1 MNLKLITLLAL
12 IFLASGCIDEGDP
25 AIGSV
30 TYSSASLEGA
40 DLNADVNLPFN
51 YFMAGSEEI
60 TQDDLNPYALTADI
74 PAVTVD
80 SNWMTSWAVFDA
92 NMNNYFLKLNT
103 SNNPLTGNLQI
114 SKSNPT
120 ITLTDSTDGNSA
132 VLSRTDVNGEFLFT
146 NVVNQQASSNLAI
159 TNDGSAS
166 IYYELDYA
174 VSAATQASA
183 SISFQPATVTGD
195 QYIFGPQATGTRNF
209 AVLRTGNKIRFAL
222 GTGASFTWTGTGS
235 TVLSIG
241 EWYHV
246 LVAYNGNTPEAHL
259 YLNGVEETLTESG
272 TIPANIVAV
281 PATNGMNIGTGFN
294 GTGKWNGVIDELIFW
309 DGAFLS
315 ANDAIDLFNSG
326 SGLYAAPFT
335 VLPTDS
341 TLIETNLWGLWHFDE
356 ASGNTS
362 YDFSGNYYHAIQ
374 PSGQT
379 NYSRVTG
386 KVLLSAGDNTV
397 EIFSSQDAVTA
408 GHAGIS
414 YIGANE
420 SETRLLGRT
429 INFYPNGVPAL
440 TLTSSEGAVF
450 NSGIQSGDFISI
462 PLLKKLYLDGWL
474 GDTYITTATVTS
486 LDSTDY
492 YVGGTN
498 FLKMQRI
505 AGTWLLDI
513 KQDVAIPSLK
523 KLFFDGLGNGDTYIT
538 EASVNDLRAYAGN
551 YLMWQALGTTG
562 NLRFWRPVEHLD
574 NFFAYFGSGLDAFLG
589 YYVSQNPDALVLG
602 LGADSLGL
610 IITGKDSYAFNY
622 AHPQQNNPTVFIQS
636 KNQVTN
642 EWGSISHDGN
652 SFDFNSSKGLIQFPN
667 QVIKMSNA
675 ATPADTP
682 ANAIQLWADN
692 NSGTS
697 ELWVKDESG
706 NTTVLSP
713 HKFELYSPALS
724 QEFPFSYYSKNKF
737 IGKEINV
744 DMYQAIKEIENLS
757 GKKLIYTKDIP
768 KINWNSVQNE
778 NEKAFENPENYFKVE
793 EIEILKKDAIES
805 YPETIKVFD
814 SNILV
819 YDFNTATGTVYLKNE
834 EKFKEEP
841 TGNVFYKLKE
851 GIKFDETNGKF
862 YKQVKIYETP
872 AVYAPTAKP
881 AWIEARD

>member
-30 TYSSASLEGA
+30 TYSSASLESA

-60 TQDDLNPYALTADI
+60 TQDDLSPYALTTDI
-74 PAVTVD
+74 PAVTID
-80 SNWMTSWAVFDA
+80 TNWQTSWAVFDA

-183 SISFQPATVTGD
+183 SIWFQPATVTGD

-209 AVLRTGNKIRFAL
+209 AVLRTGNKIEFAL

-246 LVAYNGNTPEAHL
+246 LVAYNGNTPEAHV

-379 NYSRVTG
+379 NYTRVTG
-386 KVLLSAGDNTV
+386 KVLLAAGDNTV
-397 EIFSSQDAVTA
+397 EFISSQDAATA
-408 GHAGIS
+408 GHAGIT
-414 YIGANE
+414 YFGANE
-420 SETRLLGRT
+420 SETRFLGRT
-429 INFYPNGVPAL
+429 INFYPNGVLAATITADQGFVL
-440 TLTSSEGAVF
+440 EG
-450 NSGIQSGDFISI
+450 GIQSGNFISL
-462 PLLKKLYLDGWL
+462 PLLSKLYLDGYL

-505 AGTWLLDI
+505 AGTWLFDI

-523 KLFFDGLGNGDTYIT
+523 KLFFDGLGNGDTYIQEST
-538 EASVNDLRAYAGN
+538 ANNLKFNAGIYQMLICN
-551 YLMWQALGTTG
+551 GTTG
-562 NLRFWRPVEHLD
+562 DVDIWRPMRHVD
-574 NFFAYFGSGLDAFLG
+574 NMFDYYGSGSDSFLC
-589 YYVSQNPDALVLG
+589 YYVSLTPDSLVMGLSADSRGLTIVDKTNYAFAWNHALQTNPTIFIHSVNQSTTQWISLTHNQTDGVIDCGTGTLNLGGTANVNFAGATRTATTITHDAYVELEVAG
-602 LGADSLGL
+602 VAYKFMLGA
-610 IITGKDSYAFNY
+610 
-622 AHPQQNNPTVFIQS
+622 
-636 KNQVTN
+636 
-642 EWGSISHDGN
+642 
-652 SFDFNSSKGLIQFPN
+652 
-667 QVIKMSNA
+667 
-675 ATPADTP
+675 
-682 ANAIQLWADN
+682 
-692 NSGTS
+692 
-697 ELWVKDESG
+697 
-706 NTTVLSP
+706 
-713 HKFELYSPALS
+713 
-724 QEFPFSYYSKNKF
+724 
-737 IGKEINV
+737 
-744 DMYQAIKEIENLS
+744 
-757 GKKLIYTKDIP
+757 
-768 KINWNSVQNE
+768 
-778 NEKAFENPENYFKVE
+778 
-793 EIEILKKDAIES
+793 
-805 YPETIKVFD
+805 
-814 SNILV
+814 
-819 YDFNTATGTVYLKNE
+819 
-834 EKFKEEP
+834 
-841 TGNVFYKLKE
+841 
-851 GIKFDETNGKF
+851 
-862 YKQVKIYETP
+862 
-872 AVYAPTAKP
+872 
-881 AWIEARD
+881 